1 MKVTAASVLIAA
13 AAIVPVI
20 ANGFEAGAEDSLVIR
35 EDNEFENFVARDFDL
50 ELEEREFEDDL
61 FEREPGRGKF
71 LKKAF
76 KFGGKAAK
84 TGSALSSVTPP
95 QTPSETREF
104 IDDLLEREEF
114 YERAG
119 GAGPSTRGAGPST
132 RGAGPSTRGAGPSTR
147 GAGPST
153 RGAGPSTR
161 GAGPSTRGAG
171 PSTRGTGPRKRSN
184 EFDDDLLERE
194 FDEELSEREFDEE
207 LAEREVEE
215 ELMEREIDGDELFGR
230 DVDEELFEREP
241 EPILFINHMKKWLK
255 NRKAKNT
262 AAAEDAPAE
271 TRSFDEVELLE
282 RGYYDELD

>member
-20 ANGFEAGAEDSLVIR
+20 ANGFEAGAEGSLVIR

-95 QTPSETREF
+95 QTPSEIREF

-161 GAGPSTRGAG
+161 GVGPSTRGAGPSTRGAG

-194 FDEELSEREFDEE
+194 FDEEL
-207 LAEREVEE
+207 
-215 ELMEREIDGDELFGR
+215 MEREIDGDELFGR
-230 DVDEELFEREP
+230 DVDLELFEREP
-241 EPILFINHMKKWLK
+241 EPILFINHIKKWLK
-255 NRKAKNT
+255 NRKAKKT

-271 TRSFDEVELLE
+271 TRSFDEMELME
-282 RGYYDELD
+282 REYYDELD